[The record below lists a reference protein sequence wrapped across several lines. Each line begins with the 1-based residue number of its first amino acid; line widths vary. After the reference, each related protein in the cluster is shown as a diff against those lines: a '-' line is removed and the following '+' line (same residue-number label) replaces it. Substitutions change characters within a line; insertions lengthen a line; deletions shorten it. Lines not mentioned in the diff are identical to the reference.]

1 MFSKKGKNKQN
12 EEQDILNSTDTE
24 LMEEIDLLDE
34 PQDEEKKPKK
44 KLPAWVIFPVLGVVV
59 AGAFGISAL
68 TGGGKTADTGT
79 ILEVTDVTRGTVQEV
94 YNSSGTIESENTKT
108 YYSPVTAPIKE

>member
-44 KLPAWVIFPVLGVVV
+44 KLPAWVIFPG
-59 AGAFGISAL
+59 
-68 TGGGKTADTGT
+68 
-79 ILEVTDVTRGTVQEV
+79 R
-94 YNSSGTIESENTKT
+94 
-108 YYSPVTAPIKE
+108 